1 MKKYLSFSGLL
12 TLTISMFITGCT
24 SSDRTFVVAPQ
35 ISQVST
41 PMVSTKV
48 ATLSITDLRTNNH
61 IVQIIQEDKAAELI
75 SSNSSLMQAIQSSL
89 IKSFSAEG
97 IQISAGAGNSIDV
110 VIKQAKINVNQA
122 MMQYKVDNVIELIV
136 TVNNKDKKLTQTF
149 KNTGTSN
156 GPLFADLAVLER
168 DFNQQL
174 GKLITQI
181 TSHNEIQQF
190 LR

>member
-1 MKKYLSFSGLL
+1 MKKHLSFSGFL

-35 ISQVST
+35 LSQVST
-41 PMVSTKV
+41 SMVSTKV
-48 ATLSITDLRTNNH
+48 ATLSIADLRTNNH

-75 SSNSSLMQAIQSSL
+75 SSNTSLIQGLQSSL
-89 IKSFSAEG
+89 TKSFSAEG
-97 IQISAGAGNSIDV
+97 IQFTPKADNSIDV
-110 VIKQAKINVNQA
+110 VIKQAKINVNQT
-122 MMQYKVDNVIELIV
+122 MMQYEVDNVIELVV
-136 TVNNKDKKLTQTF
+136 TVNNKNQTLTKTF

-181 TSHNEIQQF
+181 ASHNEIQQF
-190 LR
+190 LQ